1 MVDVYTLQSLK
12 CQGCGG
18 GLICDIFARKIAC
31 EHCGTVETVPPAGGA
46 TALGEEPLERLLEL
60 EQAEPLA
67 RPEGMRVIHCRS
79 CGAEASIAAQTRVVD
94 CAFCASTAVHEEAGG
109 GRWFR
114 PAALLPFLVR
124 PEEAQSKLKAWAR
137 KLRWRPNRVQRLDRP
152 EELTAI
158 YLPFWT
164 FDASASAEFEGW
176 RSGIMNADGET
187 HSGRVA
193 VDGRRRA
200 QYVDLLVC
208 ASQGVPLEC
217 VRGIEPFSTL
227 NELIAY
233 DPRLLAGS
241 SAELSSVGVAE
252 AWRRAEEHLR
262 TVEYD
267 KACRDVRLRD
277 DESVHLN
284 IQYKFEGR
292 RGKPVLLPVY
302 VASYRYAGKTYRVLV
317 NGETGRVEGQAP
329 YSWWKLAALA
339 VVVLP
344 IFGLLNL
351 LFFGTPTYI
360 LVALCVA
367 LTIYERVRAT
377 LHKRKAVASAGVAYG
392 PGANKDSAKPRSW
405 RERRRPG
412 KS

>member
-1 MVDVYTLQSLK
+1 MHTLQSLK

-18 GLICDIFARKIAC
+18 GLTCDIFAGKIAC
-31 EHCGTVETVPPAGGA
+31 EHCGTVEAVPPAGGGI
-46 TALGEEPLERLLEL
+46 ALGEEPVERLLEL

-67 RPEGMRVIHCRS
+67 KPEGMRVISCRS
-79 CGAEASIAAQTRVVD
+79 CGAEASVPAQLRVVD

-114 PAALLPFLVR
+114 PAALLPFQVR
-124 PEEAQSKLKAWAR
+124 PEEAQRKLKAWAR
-137 KLRWRPNRVQRLDRP
+137 QLRWRPDRVQRLDRP
-152 EELTAI
+152 EELTAM

-164 FDASASAEFEGW
+164 FDAWANAEFEGW
-176 RSGIMNADGET
+176 RSGTVSADGES

-233 DPRLLAGS
+233 DPRLLAGG

-252 AWRRAEEHLR
+252 AWRRAEEHLC

-267 KACRDVRLRD
+267 KACSDVRLAK

-284 IQYKFEGR
+284 IRYKFEDR

-339 VVVLP
+339 LVVLP
-344 IFGLLNL
+344 LFGLLNL
-351 LFFGTPTYI
+351 LFFGTPTYVVLAFC
-360 LVALCVA
+360 LVYG
-367 LTIYERVRAT
+367 IYQRVQAS
-377 LHKRKAVASAGVAYG
+377 LHKRKAVASATVSYG
-392 PGANKDSAKPRSW
+392 NSVSKDSAKPRSW
-405 RERRRPG
+405 RDRGRPRRN
-412 KS
+412 